1 MPLGKIDAAISCV
14 GNMRPSPEFNDFFG
28 LSWDYSTMVMENG
41 VVNGRIAEAAKK
53 AGAERFVLVSASSAK
68 KFAYGGALE
77 GYIDGKE
84 GAEAYARSVFGDE
97 NVGIVGPSL
106 ILGGGRLDGF
116 AKFYGGICNSG
127 GVRGGI
133 KAWKA
138 FKGGASTG
146 YGPQDAVG
154 EVSQTPP
161 SHVDDVAKAV
171 CACILDTIPS
181 DQIETFKTETLE
193 EDRIRGTNVQKEAL
207 GGYSFT
213 YVDGY
218 DQIKACAQKATPAV
232 LASAVS
238 ASKTTGAADADDG
251 ESVKMDAATT
261 LGQLWLRVP
270 VDMRGLSIPISNV
283 PLKSAL
289 STTDPTIPWRSFTAK
304 EFESFK
310 VEGLRGDSIIDAG
323 ESEGRSRLDTR
334 WYKVATTDE
343 QSPSAYGAPNEGFLF
358 GYRPFLYPWPPA
370 AALFGF
376 FAYACFYSYYD
387 MPVQ

>member
-1 MPLGKIDAAISCV
+1 MAQYCGVQRGVARRLRNATTAVEPNRDRAKHQLPQRVRGTTPRCGRRRRRNWRRSAALPAELARHGRLGLHDVLRPTARPGGAALCAA
-14 GNMRPSPEFNDFFG
+14 GRAEREPARPS
-28 LSWDYSTMVMENG
+28 
-41 VVNGRIAEAAKK
+41 
-53 AGAERFVLVSASSAK
+53 AGAAA
-68 KFAYGGALE
+68 A
-77 GYIDGKE
+77 
-84 GAEAYARSVFGDE
+84 ARA
-97 NVGIVGPSL
+97 
-106 ILGGGRLDGF
+106 R
-116 AKFYGGICNSG
+116 
-127 GVRGGI
+127 
-133 KAWKA
+133 
-138 FKGGASTG
+138 
-146 YGPQDAVG
+146 
-154 EVSQTPP
+154 
-161 SHVDDVAKAV
+161 HVDDVAKAV

-181 DQIETFKTETLE
+181 DQIEAFKAGTLE

-207 GGYSFT
+207 GGYSVT

-232 LASAVS
+232 LASAVA

-334 WYKVATTDE
+334 WYKVAMTPIE
-343 QSPSAYGAPNEGFLF
+343 QSPSASGSPNEGFLF
-358 GYRPFLYPWPPA
+358 GYKPYLYPLPPGI
-370 AALFGF
+370 ALFGSF
-376 FAYACFYSYYD
+376 GAVCLTSYLNSA
-387 MPVQ
+387 V